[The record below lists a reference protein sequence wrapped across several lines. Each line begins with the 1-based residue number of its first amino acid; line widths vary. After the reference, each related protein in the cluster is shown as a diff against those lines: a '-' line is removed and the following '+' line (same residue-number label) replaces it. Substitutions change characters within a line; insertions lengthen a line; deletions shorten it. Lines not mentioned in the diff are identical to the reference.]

1 MSGRRTAVVTGG
13 GSGMGRAIAH
23 RLATDGFAVG
33 VLDLDADAAAHVAA
47 EIAELPG
54 VPADAVTSVVADVSD
69 RASVDTAMEQVRSRL
84 GPVLVLVNN
93 AGVTGFR
100 EFRKITDDKWDRV
113 MAVNVNGPFY
123 CTQATLP
130 DMIDAGWGRIVNIS
144 SSSAQSGQPYMV
156 HYVTSK
162 AGLIGMTKALALE
175 LGPMGITVNT
185 IPPGFIDTPMLR
197 ESERRGMLG
206 GTVDD
211 HAATTPVRRAGTAE
225 DIAATCSFLVS
236 DEASYITGQVIGVNG
251 GRNT

>member
-1 MSGRRTAVVTGG
+1 
-13 GSGMGRAIAH
+13 
-23 RLATDGFAVG
+23 
-33 VLDLDADAAAHVAA
+33 
-47 EIAELPG
+47 
-54 VPADAVTSVVADVSD
+54 
-69 RASVDTAMEQVRSRL
+69 
-84 GPVLVLVNN
+84 VLVNN

-100 EFRKITDDKWDRV
+100 EFQKITDEKWDRI

-123 CTQATLP
+123 CTQAVLP
-130 DMIDAGWGRIVNIS
+130 DMVEAHWGRIVNIS

-175 LGPMGITVNT
+175 LGPLGITVNT

-197 ESERRGMLG
+197 ESEERGMLG
-206 GTVDD
+206 GTVED

-225 DIAATCSFLVS
+225 DIANACAFLVS